1 MTLSDRF
8 RAGSKHVQVS
18 ATLVF
23 RVGGVHKRARDS
35 RQCREK
41 CKSRKCATEVHVRGG
56 WRGPSRP
63 LLGES
68 AAKVKTRCPH
78 LARARSRF
86 SDSYLCAG
94 CVNGVCPL
102 YDCWLGAQS
111 GGRDSTL
118 KAGRGTRPSSQGPS
132 SQTQH
137 PSCIHVSPIANP
149 SYTGSGASFSFG
161 SHPIAMH

>member
-1 MTLSDRF
+1 MGVSERPIYTVIWETEVSLSGSRCCISDISLRDRGRLISIRTARGACN
-8 RAGSKHVQVS
+8 RALVS
-18 ATLVF
+18 AATWGSCPWHF
-23 RVGGVHKRARDS
+23 WWHPTMGKRL
-35 RQCREK
+35 
-41 CKSRKCATEVHVRGG
+41 
-56 WRGPSRP
+56 P
-63 LLGES
+63 
-68 AAKVKTRCPH
+68 
-78 LARARSRF
+78 ARSRF